1 MKKTEFR
8 SDYVYGEGIREPA
21 AVIAYEFFELQNTDI
36 PRYILEHYQVSP
48 KCQETWQALI
58 NEMEEL
64 GACEDIG
71 TAEQEKYAAELID
84 GLNINYV
91 LWLAS
96 KDNVIDLYGADEDD
110 IDEYEVSDVILSD
123 LGPDGRLYGYVNDPQ
138 PINR

>member
-1 MKKTEFR
+1 MKKTEYR
-8 SDYVYGEGIREPA
+8 SDNVYGEGIREPST
-21 AVIAYEFFELQNTDI
+21 VIAYEFFVLQNTDI
-36 PRYILEHYQVSP
+36 PRYILEHYDVSL
-48 KCQETWQALI
+48 KCRKTWQDLI
-58 NEMEEL
+58 DEMEEL

-71 TAEQEKYAAELID
+71 TAEQEKYAAELIE

-123 LGPDGRLYGYVNDPQ
+123 LGPDGRLYGYVDDPQ